1 MITFISATP
10 GGGKT
15 LTAVDMLYKL
25 SKENVKNL
33 NFNFYLFKSTL
44 EKIIE
49 LGLKDELRTVTITR
63 GQGLHKTT
71 SIFFFADD
79 YFDFLLEQYHINIVL
94 DNEYDELIKNYPEY
108 YFERVYYL
116 NEILKRI
123 NTEHNQKFM
132 SFKHVRS
139 MFTNINGLLL
149 SQVRPLPPDFDW
161 RRTPFGS
168 FIAYDEAQLI
178 EIFSEEYKKV
188 DPIVR
193 DLTIHRHKSYD
204 FIFISQDPGLVH
216 KYIRKLASH
225 HIHLINAFGF
235 EQSVRI
241 EWATCQEQPN
251 ALRNI
256 ARAEYNGIYRFP
268 KQLYRIYVST
278 TANTRVKRYPWKKIA
293 MMSAFGALG
302 LYGVSGLFKENNA
315 LVCLVS
321 AGHYGCIDPNAEVK
335 KDNKNEQ
342 SKSDTKTA
350 NDSQNRS
357 SSDTSSASEPVD
369 STTKQEDKKNTLIG
383 NDASSAVANVPV
395 VLPEQVYDYSKPYD
409 FKPVSSPT
417 VVNERVFS
425 GCVSYE
431 GKHYAVDQ
439 QGTLIAKFSASDCKK
454 LLNKSYNRP
463 FDYFGNRNQVA
474 PVQQQNTSE
483 NSTTYQQAL
492 IEAIALQKAD
502 QIYRSQHPE
511 IHVEQRQLNEP
522 TSTYMQ
528 SANRY

>member
-25 SKENVKNL
+25 SKDNVKNL
-33 NFNFYLFKSTL
+33 NFNYYLFKSTL

-94 DNEYDELIKNYPEY
+94 DNEYDELVKNYPEY

-123 NTEHNQKFM
+123 NKEHNQKFM

-149 SQVRPLPPDFDW
+149 SQVRPLPPDYDW
-161 RRTPFGS
+161 RRTPFGA

-268 KQLYRIYVST
+268 KQLYRIYIST

-293 MMSAFGALG
+293 MVSAFGAVG

-335 KDNKNEQ
+335 NNEETKPSTKNTDD
-342 SKSDTKTA
+342 SKNGT
-350 NDSQNRS
+350 
-357 SSDTSSASEPVD
+357 SSDTSSASEPTD
-369 STTKQEDKKNTLIG
+369 SSKTEKDKSNALDG
-383 NDASSAVANVPV
+383 NDASSASVSSSV
-395 VLPEQVYDYSKPYD
+395 VLPEQIYDYSKPYE
-409 FKPVSSPT
+409 FKPVSMPT
-417 VVNERVFS
+417 VSNNRVFS
-425 GCVSYE
+425 GCVTYE
-431 GKHYAVDQ
+431 GKYYAVDQ
-439 QGTLIAKFSASDCKK
+439 QGTLIEQFSRNDCKK
-454 LLNKSYNRP
+454 LLDKSYNRP
-463 FDYFGNRNQVA
+463 FDYFGNR
-474 PVQQQNTSE
+474 QQQAQQLSQNNQSDTA
-483 NSTTYQQAL
+483 YQQAL
-492 IEAIALQKAD
+492 IEAIAYQRAEQLRK
-502 QIYRSQHPE
+502 SENPE
-511 IHVEQRQLNEP
+511 IRVEQTPLNHP
-522 TSTYMQ
+522 KSVYMQ